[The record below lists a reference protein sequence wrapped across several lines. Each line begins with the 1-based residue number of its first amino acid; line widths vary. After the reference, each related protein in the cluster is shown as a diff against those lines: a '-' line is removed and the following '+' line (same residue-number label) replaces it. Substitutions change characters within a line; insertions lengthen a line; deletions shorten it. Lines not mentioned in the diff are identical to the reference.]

1 MSSTLTL
8 PSHDAMGKEESPTG
22 SRQPPQ
28 RVKVNLTN
36 GQYLTRSDHK
46 YLSAS
51 RDGNECGARCPRH
64 PHYRCTRDRGHG
76 ERSKNNSPD
85 DLDHAA
91 HGWLER
97 SARRLIVMYARWSQ

>member
-1 MSSTLTL
+1 MALSYSQGDTHNKT
-8 PSHDAMGKEESPTG
+8 SPTTTA
-22 SRQPPQ
+22 QQ
-28 RVKVNLTN
+28 VKVNLTN
-36 GQYLTRSDHK
+36 GQYLTRGDHK

-97 SARRLIVMYARWSQ
+97 SVRRLIVMYARWSQ